1 MRDYYIY
8 RGVFVPLKKK
18 TVTCSMKSRGLIWL
32 NHKLER
38 DVFAIGFLET
48 DDVDLM
54 GRRIAL
60 QRELYDVGSF
70 FAVVFIR
77 LGCG

>member
-1 MRDYYIY
+1 
-8 RGVFVPLKKK
+8 VPLKKK
-18 TVTCSMKSRGLIWL
+18 TVPCSMKSRGLIWL
-32 NHKLER
+32 NHKLGR

-48 DDVDLM
+48 DHVDLM

-70 FAVVFIR
+70 SAFVLIR
-77 LGCG
+77 LGRR